1 MDLGKE
7 KNTASTYWNAKEIG
21 LKDIACAIATAFF
34 IVTIS
39 RALSTMFD
47 AIIPKTNF
55 FFTILN
61 SLLGNQYF
69 IITSISVI
77 CASVFSQIFGE
88 IAGTQEIGT
97 FFIYLFFFVI
107 GAPAS
112 LLEIMKNSPLLL
124 VFCTIIVCTN
134 MIVTFLFGKLFHF
147 NLEEIILA
155 SNANIGGPTTAVAMA
170 ISKGWIELVAPIM
183 LVGTMGYVIG
193 TYFGTLMG
201 IFLS

>member
-1 MDLGKE
+1 MTGVQ
-7 KNTASTYWNAKEIG
+7 T
-21 LKDIACAIATAFF
+21 CA
-34 IVTIS
+34 
-39 RALSTMFD
+39 L
-47 AIIPKTNF
+47 P
-55 FFTILN
+55 
-61 SLLGNQYF
+61 
-69 IITSISVI
+69 
-77 CASVFSQIFGE
+77 IF
-88 IAGTQEIGT
+88 AGTQEIGT